1 MNSLNSLTKYS
12 QMGRLGRGQTAVEF
26 ALSVVAFSIL
36 LFGIIGFGIAVY
48 DYNFVSDAAREG
60 ARYASVHG
68 KDSLAPLTT
77 AGASSTVKTFIL
89 NQATAIN
96 PNRLTVIVGTIV
108 GGNNTSPAD
117 FSPGNSAQV
126 IVTYKAPLPIPFI
139 TQTVTVASSSQM
151 VISQ

>member
-1 MNSLNSLTKYS
+1 MNAFTKYP
-12 QMGRLGRGQTAVEF
+12 QTKRLGRAQATVEF
-26 ALSVVAFSIL
+26 AFSVVAFLML

-68 KDSLAPLTT
+68 KDSLTPLTT
-77 AGASSTVKTFIL
+77 AGASSTVRTFIL
-89 NQATAIN
+89 NEANGIN
-96 PNRLTVIVGTIV
+96 PNKLTVTVNPIL

-117 FSPGNSAQV
+117 FSPGNAAQV
-126 IVTYKAPLPIPFI
+126 IVTYNASLPIPLFA
-139 TQTVTVASSSQM
+139 QTLTLTSSSQM